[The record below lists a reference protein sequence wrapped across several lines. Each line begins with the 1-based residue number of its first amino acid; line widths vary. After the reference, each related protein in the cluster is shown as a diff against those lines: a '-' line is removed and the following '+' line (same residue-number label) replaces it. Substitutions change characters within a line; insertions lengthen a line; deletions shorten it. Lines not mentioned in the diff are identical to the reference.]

1 MIALERRGVVYY
13 VLFSIALLLG
23 LGVFGYLTIV
33 GLPESK
39 VAAERFLMVSVVL
52 ALLAVAGGY
61 LLYRRGQDLNK
72 SLRIAE
78 QRLRQGGFSTAE
90 FFEQR
95 RLGSLGRELQAI
107 YSSMEEISEKK
118 SLRIGALNALN
129 SFLLSRAAERLVVIN
144 VNGLIFQASNAFLDA
159 LEAKRGEVIGQD
171 VTKLL
176 PELDLEKCVSHFYRE
191 KSALELGTGEDAM
204 RVYPVIDARRE
215 LAYAVILFG
224 EEKETAL
231 PKIPEP
237 IKTTMKNTSNGWFG
251 KAKERWRERRSRR

>member
-1 MIALERRGVVYY
+1 MIALERRGLLFHL
-13 VLFSIALLLG
+13 LFSIGLLLG
-23 LGVFGYLTIV
+23 LGVFGYLTII

-52 ALLAVAGGY
+52 TLLALVGGY
-61 LLYRRGQDLNK
+61 ILYRRGHNLNQT
-72 SLRIAE
+72 LRIAE

-95 RLGSLGRELQAI
+95 RLGDLGRELQAI
-107 YSSMEEISEKK
+107 YTGMEEISEKK

-129 SFLLSRAAERLVVIN
+129 NFLLSRAAERLAVIN
-144 VNGLIFQASNAFLDA
+144 VNGVIFQASEPFLNS

-176 PELDLEKCVSHFYRE
+176 PELDLEKAVNHFYRE
-191 KSALELGTGEDAM
+191 TSALDLGSGEAAI
-204 RVYPVIDARRE
+204 RIYPVFDARRE
-215 LAYAVILFG
+215 LAYAVIVFG
-224 EEKETAL
+224 EEKEMAL

-237 IKTTMKNTSNGWFG
+237 IKTNMKNASKGWLG
-251 KAKERWRERRSRR
+251 KARERWRERRSRQ